1 MKTIRISITAFLT
14 GIIAGSAGMFY
25 LLNHEPEQKSDKVIV
40 KQLSGE
46 KITHDNFK
54 FSGKN
59 ISFSTVSEGKG
70 EIETEIPKTLVPEA
84 YNWINRV
91 HSLTLSY
98 GYMFDFTGK
107 DSEPYL
113 GVLYGY
119 RIGRV
124 TVR

>member
-1 MKTIRISITAFLT
+1 
-14 GIIAGSAGMFY
+14 MFY
-25 LLNHEPEQKSDKVIV
+25 LLNHEPEQKSDKVIT

-46 KITHDNFK
+46 KISHDNFK
-54 FSGKN
+54 FSGKS
-59 ISFSTVSEGKG
+59 ISFKTVSEGKG

-84 YNWINRV
+84 YDWINKV
-91 HSLTLSY
+91 HNVTLSY

-107 DSEPYL
+107 NSEPYL

-124 TVR
+124 TLGGGFDFSSDFLGVKAAAGFCW